1 MHSILT
7 AFFQG
12 PITAAELKKRVTAQN
27 CLSRLYARS
36 ICLLTCDAAER
47 TREKDPAQY
56 LLTLEQMLENEYP
69 IPSYMADVFQRPE
82 GWIETPEE
90 RKPSL
95 LDDPVKA
102 PKRVVYCI
110 DCEMVCSH
118 ATQRVLEPT
127 FCSV

>member
-1 MHSILT
+1 
-7 AFFQG
+7 
-12 PITAAELKKRVTAQN
+12 
-27 CLSRLYARS
+27 
-36 ICLLTCDAAER
+36 
-47 TREKDPAQY
+47 
-56 LLTLEQMLENEYP
+56 MLENEYP

-95 LDDPVKA
+95 LDDPAKA

-110 DCEMVCSH
+110 DCEMVCSY